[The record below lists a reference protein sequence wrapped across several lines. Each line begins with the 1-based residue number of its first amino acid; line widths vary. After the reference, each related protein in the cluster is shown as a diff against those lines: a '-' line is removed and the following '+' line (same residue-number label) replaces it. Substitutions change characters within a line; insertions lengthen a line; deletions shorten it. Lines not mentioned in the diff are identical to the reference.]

1 MFVDTAKITVKAG
14 KGGNGSVA
22 FRREKYIPMGGPA
35 GGDGGDGG
43 SVIIIADEGLRTLMD
58 FRYKRHYHAENGED
72 GRGKNQYGAD
82 GKDLYLKVPVGTLIK
97 DVETGI
103 VLADLKTR
111 GQEYIAA
118 RGGRGGKGNVKFKSS
133 IRRTPRFAQPGT
145 KGEEREIVLELKL
158 IADVGLVGF
167 PNVGKSTILASV
179 TSAKP
184 KIANYHFTTLKPNLG
199 VVSIGEGHSYVLA
212 DIPGLIEGASK
223 GAGLG
228 LDFLRHVERTRLLLH
243 VLDASGQEGRDPV
256 EDFYKIN
263 DELKQ
268 YSDKLNTKE
277 QIIVLNKM
285 DIPEAIDNAER
296 IKKEFSDKYEIIT
309 VSAATGQ
316 GLDFLKKRAYER
328 LLQIEE
334 EIEFVDEKAVE
345 SLLDKK
351 ERDTII
357 VTKEDDYYSAEGDF
371 LERLVASTNFDDFES
386 FSNFQK
392 VLTAG
397 MKTIMMPEITPGM
410 LRGRITFINFVLLFA
425 PKSSAAS
432 KTALSILLKA
442 V

>member
-392 VLTAG
+392 VLIDKG
-397 MKTIMMPEITPGM
+397 VIQK
-410 LRGRITFINFVLLFA
+410 LRDSGAKEGDLISVCGVEFDFVD
-425 PKSSAAS
+425 
-432 KTALSILLKA
+432 
-442 V
+442 

>member
-1 MFVDTAKITVKAG
+1 MFVDIAKISVKAG

-43 SVIIIADEGLRTLMD
+43 SVILVADEGLRTLMD
-58 FRYKRHYHAENGED
+58 FRYKRHYQAESGED
-72 GRGKNQYGAD
+72 GRGKKQYGSD
-82 GKDLYLKVPVGTLIK
+82 GKSLYLRLPVGTLIK
-97 DVETGI
+97 DEETGI
-103 VLADLKTR
+103 VLVDLKSH
-111 GQEYIAA
+111 GQQYVVA
-118 RGGRGGKGNVKFKSS
+118 RGGHGGKGNVKFKNS
-133 IRRTPRFAQPGT
+133 IRRTPRFAEPGT

-212 DIPGLIEGASK
+212 DIPGLIEGASE

-228 LDFLRHVERTRLLLH
+228 LDFLRHVERTKLLLH
-243 VLDASGQEGRDPV
+243 VIDASGQEGRDPI

-263 DELKQ
+263 EELKQ
-268 YSDKLNTKE
+268 YSDKLSKKE
-277 QIIVLNKM
+277 QIIVLNKL
-285 DIPEAIDNAER
+285 DLPEAKENAEK
-296 IKKEFSDKYEIIT
+296 IKKEFKDKYEIIE
-309 VSAATGQ
+309 VSAATGNN
-316 GLDFLKKRAYER
+316 LDLLKKRAYER

-334 EIEFVDEKAVE
+334 EIEFVDENAVE
-345 SLLDKK
+345 SFFDKK
-351 ERDTII
+351 ERDTIV
-357 VTKEDDYYSAEGDF
+357 VTKEQDYYLAEGDF

-392 VLTAG
+392 VLIDKG
-397 MKTIMMPEITPGM
+397 VIDK
-410 LRGRITFINFVLLFA
+410 LRDLGAVEGDLISVCGVEFDFVD
-425 PKSSAAS
+425 
-432 KTALSILLKA
+432 
-442 V
+442 